1 MDKVLDGKPISLKE
15 FIESL
20 EKAQKEREKN
30 NTRNEKTRNEEQKNI
45 K

>member
-1 MDKVLDGKPISLKE
+1 MDKVLDGKPISPKE

>member
-1 MDKVLDGKPISLKE
+1 MDKVLDGKPISPKE
-15 FIESL
+15 FIEAL
-20 EKAQKEREKN
+20 EKAQKEIEKN